1 MGSINDDKLLVYKF
15 IYQCIVQVFLIGF
28 AVYIFM
34 VIFNK
39 FVVSNN
45 PLDATKFGVSDTIL
59 GYTLYRIY
67 RHFFPIR
74 DGEEKATASSSQ
86 STPTASGSTTP

>member
-1 MGSINDDKLLVYKF
+1 MGPINDDKLLVYKF
-15 IYQCIVQVFLIGF
+15 VYQCMVQIFLIGF

-34 VIFNK
+34 IIFNK
-39 FVVSNN
+39 FVVSDN

-67 RHFFPIR
+67 RHFFPTR
-74 DGEEKATASSSQ
+74 DGEEKAVANSSQ
-86 STPTASGSTTP
+86 PASTASGSTTP